1 MTLPEVA
8 VRRFTDQTLVFAV
21 TGTDD
26 ITHID
31 PMLPGQHVLFIFTES
46 AATNGIVSGDNLL
59 LADDFKWVAG
69 DTLMIFSDGISWRQ
83 PSSADLNPPP
93 VDLDFY
99 QTVKDS
105 AGSAQTPRAVLKFT
119 GSLSV
124 ADAGGET
131 VVTDADFNQTIK
143 DPAGSASTQRS
154 VLKFTGS
161 GINSVS
167 DVGGETVVDV
177 SGGGSSFY
185 QTVQDAGS
193 DQAQRSKLDF
203 VGFTVADDSGNDRTI
218 ITAPTDTDYYQQ
230 IKDPAGSSL
239 TQRNVLKFVGSS
251 ISIADTGGETVVT
264 VADSTP
270 ADGSI
275 TTAKLAASAV
285 TTAPTSDTGAD
296 TSTLA
301 NNGTETVLVT
311 KSFTVTGTGSVI
323 LISAHGTIAERVNGG
338 SDIGWWFARLY
349 EGSNKIAETHGGAA
363 IGVGTYYLPFSMVK
377 AITGLSAG
385 AHTFELR
392 ATNAQ
397 IAASPDGFSRGGVVA
412 FEMDI
417 IELKK

>member
-1 MTLPEVA
+1 MAVDIRIPRIVAEAEMTLPEVA

-93 VDLDFY
+93 PPPVDLDFY

-154 VLKFTGS
+154 VLKFTG
-161 GINSVS
+161 GTVTVS
-167 DVGGETVVDV
+167 DVGGETVVDI
-177 SGGGSSFY
+177 
-185 QTVQDAGS
+185 A
-193 DQAQRSKLDF
+193 A
-203 VGFTVADDSGNDRTI
+203 
-218 ITAPTDTDYYQQ
+218 TADTDYNQQ

-296 TSTLA
+296 ASTLA

-397 IAASPDGFSRGGVVA
+397 IAASPDGFNRGGVVA